1 MSTESVLKSRIQADI
16 NEALR
21 SGDELL
27 KSTLRMALAAIMNAE
42 VAGAQAVV
50 LTDDQIINLLRSEV
64 KKRAESAEIYAAAGR
79 TELAT
84 KETQEMAIIE
94 LYLPAAMDA
103 VALASIVAE
112 EVANA
117 AANGQE
123 GPRAMGAVIKA
134 VKERVGAQADGSAIA
149 AAVKSALN

>member
-94 LYLPAAMDA
+94 TYLPAAMDA
-103 VALASIVAE
+103 AALTSIVAQ

>member
-1 MSTESVLKSRIQADI
+1 MSTESGLKSRIQADI
-16 NEALR
+16 SEALR

-94 LYLPAAMDA
+94 TYLPAAMDA
-103 VALASIVAE
+103 AALTSIVAQ